1 MLAAAATD
9 EGYLA
14 GLVLGVVAVI
24 VVVSAVWYLFS
35 RRR

>member
-1 MLAAAATD
+1 VLAAAATD

-14 GLVLGVVAVI
+14 GVVLGVVAVI
-24 VVVSAVWYLFS
+24 VLVSAVWYVFS